1 MLGTIERKLTLGFL
15 AATLVVI
22 VMSGGFYHAAQK
34 FYDND
39 RWVEHGNAI
48 IGAVEETS
56 NALKDLEANQHSFL
70 ATGDLNFLQMAQGD
84 TRALPA
90 KIAPLAALVADN
102 PAQAARVAELRPAV
116 QAEIEAAQRAV
127 EDRQRLGAAA
137 LDPRNLSRKNWSA
150 VTDAGRMI
158 DVIKGDAAQTVRE
171 CTAVRQK
178 NFGLALSV
186 SIGLAGLLS
195 ILLALVHFIVFREL
209 RARRRVETE
218 LGAARD
224 VALSSAKTKS
234 EFLANMSHEIR
245 TPMNGIIGMTGL
257 LVDTK
262 LTVEQREFAVTVQNC
277 ADSLLTII
285 NDILDFSKIEAGKL
299 TFEVLDFDI
308 RQVVESTIEIL
319 AERAQSKNLELIS
332 LIDSGVPVDL
342 CGDAGRLRQVMLNLL
357 SNAVKFTDKGEVSLH
372 VRSDGVS
379 ETEVRLLFEIVD
391 TGIGLG
397 TEAQGRIFQP
407 FSQADGSTT
416 RKYGGTGLGLAI
428 SRGLVERMNG
438 QIGVKSEIGVGSN
451 FWFTAQLT
459 KQVNPPSRPTRRA
472 PANLRV
478 LVVDDNVACCQA
490 LGAMLESW
498 NIKFAFAHS
507 GRDALGVM
515 RSAGASGD
523 PFQIA
528 LLDMQMPGMSGFALT
543 EEIKRDAVLATTQ
556 LIIMHTIG
564 RRGSSSSWAEA
575 GINGYVTKPVKQSAL
590 FDAIMDAVATPSG
603 PRLGVNVPKQ
613 QTFKTTTELSRLM
626 MRPVAAPRMS
636 SVRILLAE
644 DNMVNQKVALR
655 QLLNLG
661 FRADAVANGREV
673 IEALARI
680 PYRLVFMDCQMPE
693 MDGYQAT
700 QILRNRTGHGDKVT
714 IIAMTAN
721 ALEGDRET
729 CLAAGMDDYLS
740 KPVKQEDLERVLRR
754 WLPDR
759 RVSALGAGDP
769 LSARAG
775 IGVGGEMPCAYSVHP
790 ALWRAPVMSCRKGFT
805 TTPTSWLMATQSDKN
820 PETLQTYAN
829 DMLTLQKHILEAVEH
844 QLRLTSGSSTRRRP
858 L

>member
-1 MLGTIERKLTLGFL
+1 MLGTIERKLAIGFL

-22 VMSGGFYHAAQK
+22 GMGGGFYHATRT
-34 FYDND
+34 FYEND
-39 RWVEHGNAI
+39 RGVEDGYHVIAEVDG
-48 IGAVEETS
+48 TS
-56 NALKDLEANQHSFL
+56 AAMQELEASQRGFFIS
-70 ATGDLNFLQMAQGD
+70 GEVNFLTSIQND
-84 TRALPA
+84 TKALPERLTH
-90 KIAPLAALVADN
+90 LASLVSDRPEQATRVAD
-102 PAQAARVAELRPAV
+102 LRHAV
-116 QAEIEAAQRAV
+116 QAKIDAAQYTVGERK
-127 EDRQRLGAAA
+127 RLGQAA
-137 LDPRNLSRKNWSA
+137 LDPHYFNRKA
-150 VTDAGRMI
+150 LATAAPDADRIIGAL
-158 DVIKGDAAQTVRE
+158 KTAAEQTVRD
-171 CTAVRQK
+171 CTALRK
-178 NFGLALSV
+178 RHLDLALYF

-195 ILLALVHFIVFREL
+195 ALLAIVHVIVFREL
-209 RARRRVETE
+209 RARHRVETE
-218 LGAARD
+218 LGSARD

-299 TFEVLDFDI
+299 TFELLDFDI

-332 LIDSGVPVDL
+332 LIDAAVPADL
-342 CGDAGRLRQVMLNLL
+342 CGDAGRLRQVLLNLL

-372 VRSDGVS
+372 VRTETAT

-397 TEAQGRIFQP
+397 ADAQARIFQP

-438 QIGVKSEIGVGSN
+438 QIGVTSEIGVGSN

-459 KQVNPPSRPTRRA
+459 KQANPPSRPARRA
-472 PANLRV
+472 PNDLRV

-490 LGAMLESW
+490 FGAMLESW
-498 NIKFAFAHS
+498 DIQFSFVHN
-507 GRDALGVM
+507 GRDALNAM
-515 RSAGASGD
+515 RAAGAAGE

-543 EEIKRDAVLATTQ
+543 EEIKRDPVLAATQ

-590 FDAIMDAVATPSG
+590 FDAIMDAVAVPSG
-603 PRLGVNVPKQ
+603 PRLGVNTLKQ

-626 MRPVAAPRMS
+626 MRPVAAPRLS
-636 SVRILLAE
+636 HFRVLLAE

-673 IEALARI
+673 IDALARI
-680 PYRLVFMDCQMPE
+680 PYRLIFMDCQMPD

-700 QILRNRTGHGDKVT
+700 QIIRNRTGHGDKVT

-754 WLPDR
+754 WLPAEAFP
-759 RVSALGAGDP
+759 STA
-769 LSARAG
+769 
-775 IGVGGEMPCAYSVHP
+775 
-790 ALWRAPVMSCRKGFT
+790 
-805 TTPTSWLMATQSDKN
+805 
-820 PETLQTYAN
+820 
-829 DMLTLQKHILEAVEH
+829 LEAH
-844 QLRLTSGSSTRRRP
+844 
-858 L
+858 

>member
-1 MLGTIERKLTLGFL
+1 MLGTIERKLTVGFL

-22 VMSGGFYHAAQK
+22 IMGGGFYHAAQK

-39 RWVEHGNAI
+39 RWVEHGH
-48 IGAVEETS
+48 AVIAEVDGIS
-56 NALKDLEANQHSFL
+56 AGIRDLEANQRGFL
-70 ATGDLNFLQMAQGD
+70 VTGDAGFLPGMQSNSK
-84 TRALPA
+84 ALPER
-90 KIAPLAALVADN
+90 ITRLAALVTDR
-102 PAQAARVAELRPAV
+102 PEEAARLGDLRQTV
-116 QAEIEAAQRAV
+116 QAKIDAAQRTV
-127 EDRQRLGAAA
+127 EDRRRLGQAAV
-137 LDPRNLSRKNWSA
+137 DPRNLNRKTLVA
-150 VTDAGRMI
+150 APDAGKII
-158 DVIKGDAAQTVRE
+158 DALKADAEQIVRD
-171 CTAVRQK
+171 CTALRKK
-178 NFGLALSV
+178 NLSLALTV

-195 ILLALVHFIVFREL
+195 VLLALVHVIIFREL
-209 RARRRVETE
+209 RARRHVETE
-218 LGAARD
+218 LGSARD

-299 TFEVLDFDI
+299 TFELLDFDI

-332 LIDSGVPVDL
+332 LIDAGVPPDL
-342 CGDAGRLRQVMLNLL
+342 CGDAGRLRQVLLNLL

-372 VRSDGVS
+372 VRTESSTD
-379 ETEVRLLFEIVD
+379 TEVRLLFEIVD

-397 TEAQGRIFQP
+397 AEAQSRIFQP

-438 QIGVKSEIGVGSN
+438 QIGVTSEIGVGSN

-459 KQVNPPSRPTRRA
+459 KQANPPSRPVRRA
-472 PANLRV
+472 PKDLRV

-490 LGAMLESW
+490 FGAMLESW
-498 NIKFAFAHS
+498 NIKFAFAHN
-507 GRDALGVM
+507 GRDALSVM
-515 RSAGASGD
+515 RTAGASGE

-543 EEIKRDAVLATTQ
+543 EEIKRDPVLATTQ
-556 LIIMHTIG
+556 LIIMHTVG

-590 FDAIMDAVATPSG
+590 FDAIMDAVAVPSG

-636 SVRILLAE
+636 NFRVLLAE

-680 PYRLVFMDCQMPE
+680 PYKLVFMDCQMPD

-700 QILRNRTGHGDKVT
+700 QTIRNRTGHGDKVT

-754 WLPDR
+754 WLP
-759 RVSALGAGDP
+759 AEAFP
-769 LSARAG
+769 
-775 IGVGGEMPCAYSVHP
+775 
-790 ALWRAPVMSCRKGFT
+790 
-805 TTPTSWLMATQSDKN
+805 PTA
-820 PETLQTYAN
+820 
-829 DMLTLQKHILEAVEH
+829 LEAH
-844 QLRLTSGSSTRRRP
+844 
-858 L
+858 